1 MTTDKNREVAL
12 ALGLCWHAPF
22 TPCMPGTW
30 CTCGSL
36 KPFDCCPI
44 NPDFTSDAGAVQ
56 LLRLMMKRLS
66 RDDFFT
72 FIRTVGFGSSSDD
85 YWYIYGTYI
94 TTKGKLL
101 EAVWLWRREHPK

>member
-1 MTTDKNREVAL
+1 MTPDKNKEVAL
-12 ALGLCWHAPF
+12 AMGIAYPVDDPTQQF
-22 TPCMPGTW
+22 YVGGT
-30 CTCGSL
+30 CIDKL
-36 KPFDCCPI
+36 LIPKPKFD
-44 NPDFTSDAGAVQ
+44 DDAGAVQ